1 MTNRSMQALRIVAT
15 SICWLLAMRDLGST
29 QISNNQPQ
37 TFSGP
42 YEVAGTVLSKIDGR
56 PLAQARV
63 VLANARNLDEFQI
76 VITNDDGKFVF
87 PAVPAGKYSLTGMK
101 RGFIPAAYD
110 QHDQFSTAIVTGA
123 GLETRNL
130 LLKLAPNAII
140 FGKILDEAGDPVRNA
155 TVTLY
160 YDDHEEGLHQI
171 RESKK
176 AQTDDLGAYELPSLN
191 PGTYYLS
198 ATATPWY
205 AVHPPSDTA
214 HSGSGEHSSSTA
226 KVELSLDVAYP
237 VTYYPDVTD
246 TDSATPI
253 PLRGGERMQIDIHL
267 NPVPALRLLFRVPG
281 DSQHGYS
288 FPRFE
293 QHSFQD
299 PTLINAAN
307 AAMVSPGVI
316 EVTGIPAGRYDV
328 QLQGAGQSLQMSG
341 IDLTNEGQEVDASA
355 GEALSDVKVS
365 VQAVAGTKLTELAV
379 GLRSNGKIRTGV
391 FGLNEKG
398 EQELQHVAAGRYE
411 MFLVSSGKPYSI
423 ARMSAEG
430 AEVSGHTI
438 TIASGSSPSITLVVT
453 EGRIVVEGV
462 AKRAGKPFAGAMVV
476 LVPKNVDG
484 DRNLFRRD
492 QSDLDGTFSLRDVT
506 PGSYTLVAIE
516 NGWDLDWSQPGV
528 IAVYAKHGRSLEVA
542 SSPGKPLRLDEPIEV
557 VSK

>member
-1 MTNRSMQALRIVAT
+1 M
-15 SICWLLAMRDLGST
+15 SIYCLLAMRDFAST
-29 QISNNQPQ
+29 QISSNQPQ

-63 VLANARNLDEFQI
+63 VLADARNLEEFQI
-76 VITNDDGKFVF
+76 VITADDGKFVF
-87 PAVPAGKYSLTGMK
+87 PTVPAGKYSLTGMK
-101 RGFIPAAYD
+101 HGFIPAAYD

-123 GLETRNL
+123 GLETGNL
-130 LLKLAPNAII
+130 LLRLAPNAII

-160 YDDHEEGLHQI
+160 YDDHEEGLHQV

-176 AQTDDLGAYELPSLN
+176 AQTDDLGAYELPSLR

-205 AVHPPSDTA
+205 AVHPPSATP
-214 HSGSGEHSSSTA
+214 HSGSGEYSSSS
-226 KVELSLDVAYP
+226 VMVDRSLDVAYP

-246 TDSATPI
+246 ADSATPI
-253 PLRGGERMQIDIHL
+253 PLRGGERMQVDIHL

-281 DSQHGYS
+281 DNQHGYS

-293 QHSFQD
+293 QHSFED
-299 PTLINAAN
+299 PTFINAAI

-355 GEALSDVKVS
+355 GEALSDVKVT
-365 VQAVAGTKLTELAV
+365 VQVPGETKITELAV
-379 GLRSNGKIRTGV
+379 GLRSKGRIRTGV

-398 EQELQHVAAGRYE
+398 ETELRQISAGRYE
-411 MFLVSSGKPYSI
+411 VFLLSSGKTYYI
-423 ARMSAEG
+423 TRMSAEG
-430 AEVSGHTI
+430 AEVSGHTVAI
-438 TIASGSSPSITLVVT
+438 TAGTSPSLALAAIPGSVM
-453 EGRIVVEGV
+453 VEGV

-476 LVPKNVDG
+476 LVPKNVEGNRD
-484 DRNLFRRD
+484 LFRRD

-528 IAVYAKHGRSLEVA
+528 IAVYAKQGRSFEAA
-542 SSPGKPLRLDEPIEV
+542 SSPGKPMRVDAPIEV